1 LGGSGDNPTL
11 TVPLTFGEAE
21 LGGEVTVP
29 TLGGAPV
36 TLRVPAGTTNGRTFR
51 VKGKGARR
59 KDGSHADLLVTVEVA
74 VPTKLSAKARE
85 AVEAFKAA
93 TADEDPRAGLLGAGE

>member
-1 LGGSGDNPTL
+1 MP
-11 TVPLTFGEAE
+11 VTFAEAA
-21 LGGEVTVP
+21 LGGEVKVP

-36 TLRVPAGTTNGRTFR
+36 TLRVPPGTTNGRTFR

-74 VPTKLSAKARE
+74 VPSKLNAKARE
-85 AVEAFKAA
+85 AVEAFRDA
-93 TADEDPRAGLLGAGE
+93 TSDDDPRAGLLGGA